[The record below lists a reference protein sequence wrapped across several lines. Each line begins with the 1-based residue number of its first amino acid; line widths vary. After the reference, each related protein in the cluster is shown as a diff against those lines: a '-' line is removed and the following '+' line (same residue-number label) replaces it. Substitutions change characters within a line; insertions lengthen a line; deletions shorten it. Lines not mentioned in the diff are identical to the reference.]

1 MIKINQQKIEETLTR
16 GVEEIFER
24 ESLEKKLKSGK
35 QLRVKFGI
43 DPTGPKIHIGRAFQF
58 WKLRD
63 FQEMGHK
70 IILII
75 GDFTA
80 LIGDASDKQAMRKVL
95 TEKEIKEN
103 LKNYLVQIGKILDMK
118 KVEVRYNS
126 QWFQKMK
133 IKDFVSLQ
141 MIFTAQQTIQ
151 RRNFKERWDEG
162 KPIGLHELDY
172 PLFQGYDSVAIKSDI
187 EIGGSDQL
195 FNLQAGREI
204 QKYFEQK
211 PQDIMTSKM
220 LNGLDGR
227 KMSTSWGNVITILDE
242 SQDMYGKVMS
252 MKDELI
258 DEYFELATRLSEEEI
273 EKIKKSSDNPRDI
286 KARLAKE
293 IVKMYHGE
301 KKAQVAEEEFN
312 KIFRNKE
319 LPTDISVF
327 KTNKKEYFILDLL
340 CDSGLVF
347 SKKEARRLVE
357 AGAVE
362 IVKLQILKPFSPDE
376 IKEKITDWKKNVDL
390 KNGMVIR
397 VGNRR
402 FVKINLIK

>member
-1 MIKINQQKIEETLTR
+1 
-16 GVEEIFER
+16 
-24 ESLEKKLKSGK
+24 
-35 QLRVKFGI
+35 
-43 DPTGPKIHIGRAFQF
+43 
-58 WKLRD
+58 
-63 FQEMGHK
+63 
-70 IILII
+70 
-75 GDFTA
+75 
-80 LIGDASDKQAMRKVL
+80 
-95 TEKEIKEN
+95 
-103 LKNYLVQIGKILDMK
+103 
-118 KVEVRYNS
+118 
-126 QWFQKMK
+126 
-133 IKDFVSLQ
+133 
-141 MIFTAQQTIQ
+141 
-151 RRNFKERWDEG
+151 
-162 KPIGLHELDY
+162 
-172 PLFQGYDSVAIKSDI
+172 
-187 EIGGSDQL
+187 
-195 FNLQAGREI
+195 
-204 QKYFEQK
+204 
-211 PQDIMTSKM
+211 
-220 LNGLDGR
+220 
-227 KMSTSWGNVITILDE
+227 
-242 SQDMYGKVMS
+242 MS

>member
-1 MIKINQQKIEETLTR
+1 MINTNQEKINEILSR
-16 GVEEIFER
+16 GVEEIFEK
-24 ESLEKKLKSGK
+24 ESLLKKLQSGR
-35 QLRVKFGI
+35 QLRIKFGI

-70 IILII
+70 IVLII

-80 LIGDASDKQAMRKVL
+80 QIGDASDKQAMRKPL

-103 LKNYLVQIGKILDMK
+103 LKNYLSQIGRILDMK

-126 QWFQKMK
+126 EWFKKMRV
-133 IKDFVSLQ
+133 IDFVNLQ

-172 PLFQGYDSVAIKSDI
+172 PLFQGYDSVMVKSDV

-195 FNLQAGREI
+195 FNLQSGREI
-204 QKYFEQK
+204 QKFFKQEQ
-211 PQDIMTSKM
+211 QDIMTSKM

-227 KMSTSWGNVITILDE
+227 KMSTSWGNIITIVDE
-242 SQDMYGKVMS
+242 PQDMYGKVMS

-258 DEYFELATRLSEEEI
+258 NEYFELCTRLSEDEI
-273 EKIKKSSDNPRDI
+273 SQIKKSSDNPRDI

-301 KKAQVAEEEFN
+301 KNAEMAEKEFN
-312 KIFRNKE
+312 KVFRDKE
-319 LPTDISVF
+319 LPTDVPVF
-327 KTNKKEYFILDLL
+327 NAEKGSYLITDLL
-340 CDSGLVF
+340 FDAKLVS
-347 SKKEARRLVE
+347 SKNEAKRLVE
-357 AGAVE
+357 GGAVD
-362 IVKLQILKPFSPDE
+362 INDKT
-376 IKEKITDWKKNVDL
+376 EKDWRKNVEI
-390 KNGMVIR
+390 KNGMVVK
-397 VGNRR
+397 VGSRK
-402 FVKINLIK
+402 FVKIKLI

>member
-1 MIKINQQKIEETLTR
+1 MINTNSQKIEEILNR

-24 ESLEKKLKSGK
+24 ESLLKKLQSGK
-35 QLRVKFGI
+35 QLRIKFGI

-58 WKLRD
+58 WKLKD

-70 IILII
+70 IVLIV

-103 LKNYLVQIGKILDMK
+103 LKNYLFQIGKILDMK
-118 KVEVRYNS
+118 KVEVHYNS
-126 QWFQKMK
+126 EWFKKMK

-151 RRNFKERWDEG
+151 RRNFRERWDEG
-162 KPIGLHELDY
+162 KPIGLQELDY

-195 FNLQAGREI
+195 FNLLAGREI
-204 QKYFEQK
+204 QKHFKQNQ
-211 PQDIMTSKM
+211 QDIMTSKM

-227 KMSTSWGNVITILDE
+227 KMSTSWGNIITILDE
-242 SQDMYGKVMS
+242 PQDMYGKVMS

-258 DEYFELATRLSEEEI
+258 DEYFELTTRLSNDEI
-273 EKIKKSSDNPRDI
+273 ENIKKTSDNPRDI
-286 KARLAKE
+286 KAILAKE
-293 IVKMYHGE
+293 IVVMYHGE
-301 KKAQVAEEEFN
+301 KKSQKAEEEFN
-312 KIFRNKE
+312 KVFRNKE

-327 KTNKKEYFILDLL
+327 VPQSGKTYNILDLL
-340 CDSGLVF
+340 FDAKLSS
-347 SKKEARRLVE
+347 SKNEARRLVE
-357 AGAVE
+357 GGGVE
-362 IVKLQILKPFSPDE
+362 IIIGDN
-376 IKEKITDWKKNVDL
+376 KEKISDWRKEINLENEK
-390 KNGMVIR
+390 VIR
-397 VGNRR
+397 AGRK
-402 FVKINLIK
+402 FIKIKLK